1 MAKIISRK
9 KQNDVYQRLVRI
21 ISTLSKDGQPSYEI
35 KDAIEDAFDIALI
48 VGDIDMLEALGD
60 DPPVEFSNKRRWKAG
75 DKLSNF
81 VELIDDCMWK

>member
-21 ISTLSKDGQPSYEI
+21 ISELVKLQDNDDIRY
-35 KDAIEDAFDIALI
+35 AIEDAFDIALI

-60 DPPVEFSNKRRWKAG
+60 DPPIEFSNKRRWKAG
-75 DKLSNF
+75 DRLSNF

>member
-21 ISTLSKDGQPSYEI
+21 ISELVKLKDNDDIRY
-35 KDAIEDAFDIALI
+35 AIEDAFDIALI

-60 DPPVEFSNKRRWKAG
+60 DPPTLLLHLPQRT
-75 DKLSNF
+75 
-81 VELIDDCMWK
+81 

>member
-21 ISTLSKDGQPSYEI
+21 ISELAKANDSAEVR
-35 KDAIEDAFDIALI
+35 DAIGDAFDIALI
-48 VGDIDMLEALGD
+48 VGDMEMLEALGEN
-60 DPPVEFSNKRRWKAG
+60 PTRMFGSAG
-75 DKLSNF
+75 YRIGDRLSNL

>member
-21 ISTLSKDGQPSYEI
+21 ISTLSKNDSNESRDSIDDAYE
-35 KDAIEDAFDIALI
+35 IALI
-48 VGDIDMLEALGD
+48 VGDLEMLEALGEK
-60 DPPVEFSNKRRWKAG
+60 PSTPFGSHRYRIGNKLA
-75 DKLSNF
+75 NM

>member
-21 ISTLSKDGQPSYEI
+21 ISELAKIQDNDDIRY
-35 KDAIEDAFDIALI
+35 AIEDAFDIALI

>member
-21 ISTLSKDGQPSYEI
+21 ISELVKLQDNDDIRY
-35 KDAIEDAFDIALI
+35 AIEDAFDIALI

-75 DKLSNF
+75 DRLSNF

>member
-21 ISTLSKDGQPSYEI
+21 ISELAKLQDNDDIRY
-35 KDAIEDAFDIALI
+35 AIEDAFDIALI

-60 DPPVEFSNKRRWKAG
+60 DPPIEFSNKRRWKVG
-75 DKLSNF
+75 DRLPNF

>member
-21 ISTLSKDGQPSYEI
+21 ISTLSKNDSNESRDSI
-35 KDAIEDAFDIALI
+35 DDAYDIALI
-48 VGDIDMLEALGD
+48 VGDMEMLEALGEK
-60 DPPVEFSNKRRWKAG
+60 PVIPFGSHGYRIGNKLA
-75 DKLSNF
+75 NM